1 MPEEVLPYHKED
13 KRLAASEYEK
23 YDPIRERFSYVIA
36 LQVFLLYIIYIYY
49 DHINEYHPLLA
60 GALLGAQTSC
70 LAQSLNQFYQR
81 TISISKHIKFYIY
94 GIFNGAA
101 TTFWIRLLVSQVDTK
116 LMRFVYDQTFG
127 GLMFQF
133 LFILYN
139 CIWERQDLPQD
150 GEKFPAEMH
159 TRDPTPPQ
167 PLPRPTNIQSSSP
180 GETDSRLEAFKK
192 EPQGVGSFELFRLD
206 SEILP
211 HSS

>member
-1 MPEEVLPYHKED
+1 MPEEVLPYHKEE

-81 TISISKHIKFYIY
+81 TISLSKHIKFYVY

-101 TTFWIRLLVSQVDTK
+101 TTLWIRLLVSKVDTK

-139 CIWERQDLPQD
+139 CIWERQDLYT
-150 GEKFPAEMH
+150 H
-159 TRDPTPPQ
+159 LRTTY
-167 PLPRPTNIQSSSP
+167 IQSLKYYYMMWPFVSYLCFFHMREDLIFPLNCLSSLIF
-180 GETDSRLEAFKK
+180 TL
-192 EPQGVGSFELFRLD
+192 LLTL
-206 SEILP
+206 IT
-211 HSS
+211 